1 MLDLDLLTAYCENVS
16 LPQSELLKELDR
28 ETNLKT
34 LKPRMLSGH
43 LQGALLHMLI
53 KIHGS
58 KRILEIGSFTGYA
71 AICMA
76 TALPEK
82 GELITLEANE
92 ELKYISSK
100 YFKKAGLENTITQH
114 FGDAKELVKTLEGSF
129 DFVFIDAGK
138 KDNEYYYEKTLP
150 MVPAGG
156 LILVDNV
163 LWTGKVL
170 QEKKDKNTQ
179 IIHDFNQKM
188 ARDERIE
195 SLYLPLRDGLAIF
208 RKK

>member
-1 MLDLDLLTAYCENVS
+1 MLDLDLLTAYCEQLC
-16 LPQSELLKELDR
+16 LPQSDVLRALDR
-28 ETNLKT
+28 ETNLRT

-76 TALPEK
+76 TALPDE
-82 GELITLEANE
+82 GQLITLEANK
-92 ELKYISSK
+92 ELEYISSK
-100 YFKKAGLENTITQH
+100 YFKKAGLNDIITQH
-114 FGDAKELVKTLEGSF
+114 FGDAKELITKLEGSF

-138 KDNEYYYEKTLP
+138 KDNEYYYEMSLP
-150 MVPAGG
+150 MVPSGG

-179 IIHDFNQKM
+179 IIHNFNQKM
-188 ARDERIE
+188 AQDKRIE